1 LKTGKPEFS
10 PIPEDSGLPQ
20 PERIKAQMKF
30 RNKVSL
36 PALAVVASGIISSH
50 AAVVSVP
57 TDGDVFIGFRAT
69 SGNGS
74 GISYVVNLGQ
84 YSQFSGQ
91 AAGTTVN
98 LSGIGDIGS
107 DLVTLFGAGWNN
119 SANVKWGIFGRNDLG
134 TVTLYSSR
142 EQSTV
147 GTTGPAWGAR
157 SQTQRQATS
166 SRVGTVIFG
175 TNGYNGL
182 ESTLNSTVAVVQNN
196 AVNGNPNQASYAYQ
210 VTSGATDFGTT
221 SGWNDIEGDFGSG
234 VAGTALDL
242 FRTSS
247 AGVDTPGFFTI
258 GSGGALSFTA
268 VPEPSAALLGVV
280 GIFALLTRRRR
291 SLASA

>member
-1 LKTGKPEFS
+1 
-10 PIPEDSGLPQ
+10 
-20 PERIKAQMKF
+20 MKF

-36 PALAVVASGIISSH
+36 LALAMLTSGILSSQ

-57 TDGDVFIGFRAT
+57 VNGDVFIGFRSTA
-69 SGNGS
+69 GDGS

-107 DLVTLFGAGWNN
+107 DLVALFGAGWNT

-142 EQSTV
+142 EQSTA
-147 GTTGPAWGAR
+147 GTTGTAWGAR
-157 SQTQRQATS
+157 SLSQRQSTS

-175 TNGYNGL
+175 TNGYSGT
-182 ESTLNSTVAVVQNN
+182 ESTLNSSVAVVQQNT
-196 AVNGNPNQASYAYQ
+196 VNGTPNQASYAYQ
-210 VTSGATDFGTT
+210 VTNGVSDFGTT
-221 SGWNDIEGDFGSG
+221 SGWSDIEGDFGGG

-242 FRTSS
+242 FRTNS

-258 GSGGALSFTA
+258 GTGGALSFTA
-268 VPEPSAALLGVV
+268 VPEPSAMLLGAAGTFV
-280 GIFALLTRRRR
+280 LLTRRRR